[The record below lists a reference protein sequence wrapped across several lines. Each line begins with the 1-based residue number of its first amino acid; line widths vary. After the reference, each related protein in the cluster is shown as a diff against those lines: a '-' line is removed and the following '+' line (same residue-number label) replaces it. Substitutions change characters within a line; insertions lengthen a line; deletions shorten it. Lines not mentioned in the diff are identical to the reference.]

1 MLSAIGI
8 WRVPLSWQQVR
19 RGEEVQR
26 MKIGYTTMNTPADI
40 SPRVLGPLL
49 ESAGFDS
56 IWIGEH
62 SHIPVSR
69 ATPYPTGGEMP
80 WQYTT
85 MMDPFI
91 SLTQIG
97 EHTTDLILGLGVA
110 LPLEHDV
117 LVLAKTVATLD
128 VLSGGRVQFGV
139 GVGWNQEELA
149 NHSSV
154 KWSLRYR
161 ALGECVGALRSLWT
175 DDESEYHGEFYN
187 FEKLWSRPKP
197 LQSPHPPILFGAG
210 GKLGTQHTVSWA
222 DGWMPLDVTLGDVT
236 KRVKKFREVA
246 AAAGRFDIPISMV
259 AFGDP
264 SLDTLL
270 MYRDLGI
277 ERVIVGSGRQG
288 WKDPAGVPAF
298 IERYADM
305 LDRVAN

>member
-1 MLSAIGI
+1 
-8 WRVPLSWQQVR
+8 
-19 RGEEVQR
+19 

-40 SPRVLGPLL
+40 APRILGPLL
-49 ESAGFDS
+49 EDAGFDS

-69 ATPYPTGGEMP
+69 STPYPTGGDMP

-97 EHTTDLILGLGVA
+97 EHTTNLLLGLGVA

-117 LVLAKTVATLD
+117 LALAKTASTLD
-128 VLSGGRVQFGV
+128 VLSNGRLQFGV

-149 NHSSV
+149 NHSNV
-154 KWSLRYR
+154 KWSMRYR
-161 ALGECVGALRSLWT
+161 ALAECVGALRSLWV
-175 DDESEYHGEFYN
+175 DDESEFHGEYFN
-187 FEKLWSRPKP
+187 FDKVWSRPKP
-197 LQSPHPPILFGAG
+197 MQQPHPPIWFGAG
-210 GKLGTQHTVSWA
+210 GKLGSHHTIAWA
-222 DGWMPLDVTLGDVT
+222 DGWMPLDVTLGDVP
-236 KRVKKFREVA
+236 KRVTKFRQLSTD
-246 AAAGRFDIPISMV
+246 AGRQDIPISMV

-277 ERVIVGSGRQG
+277 ERVIVGSGRDG
-288 WKDPAGVPAF
+288 WEDPSGVPAF
-298 IERYADM
+298 IERYANMRDQ
-305 LDRVAN
+305 LL

>member
-1 MLSAIGI
+1 
-8 WRVPLSWQQVR
+8 
-19 RGEEVQR
+19 

-40 SPRVLGPLL
+40 APRILGPLL
-49 ESAGFDS
+49 ENAGFDS

-69 ATPYPTGGEMP
+69 STPYPTGGDMP

-97 EHTTDLILGLGVA
+97 EHTTNLLLGLGVA

-117 LVLAKTVATLD
+117 LVLAKTAATLD
-128 VLSGGRVQFGV
+128 VLSDGRLQLGV

-149 NHSSV
+149 NHSQV
-154 KWSLRYR
+154 KWSMRYR
-161 ALGECVGALRSLWT
+161 ALAECVGALRSLWV
-175 DDESEYHGEFYN
+175 DDESEFHGEYFN
-187 FEKLWSRPKP
+187 FDKVWSRPKP
-197 LQSPHPPILFGAG
+197 LQQPHPPIWFGAG
-210 GKLGTQHTVSWA
+210 GKLGSHHTIEWA

-236 KRVKKFREVA
+236 KRVNKFRQLSAE
-246 AAAGRFDIPISMV
+246 AGRDDIPISMV

-264 SLDTLL
+264 TLDTLL

-277 ERVIVGSGRQG
+277 ERVIVGSGREG
-288 WKDPAGVPAF
+288 WEDPTGVPAF
-298 IERYADM
+298 IDRYANMRDQ
-305 LDRVAN
+305 LL

>member
-1 MLSAIGI
+1 
-8 WRVPLSWQQVR
+8 
-19 RGEEVQR
+19 

-40 SPRVLGPLL
+40 APRILGPLL
-49 ESAGFDS
+49 EDAGFDS

-69 ATPYPTGGEMP
+69 STPYPTGGDMP

-97 EHTTDLILGLGVA
+97 EHTTNLLLGLGVA

-117 LVLAKTVATLD
+117 LALAKTASTLD
-128 VLSGGRVQFGV
+128 VLSNGRLQFGV

-149 NHSSV
+149 NHSNV
-154 KWSLRYR
+154 KWSMRYR
-161 ALGECVGALRSLWT
+161 ALAECVGALRSLWV
-175 DDESEYHGEFYN
+175 DDESEFHGEYFN
-187 FEKLWSRPKP
+187 FDKVWSRPKP
-197 LQSPHPPILFGAG
+197 MQQPHPPIWFGAG
-210 GKLGTQHTVSWA
+210 GKLGSQHTIAWA
-222 DGWMPLDVTLGDVT
+222 DGWMPLDVTLGDVP
-236 KRVKKFREVA
+236 KRVAKFRQLSSD
-246 AAAGRFDIPISMV
+246 AGRQDIPISMV

-277 ERVIVGSGRQG
+277 ERVIVGSGRDG
-288 WKDPAGVPAF
+288 WEDPSGVPAF
-298 IERYADM
+298 IERYANMRDQ
-305 LDRVAN
+305 LL

>member
-1 MLSAIGI
+1 
-8 WRVPLSWQQVR
+8 
-19 RGEEVQR
+19 

-40 SPRVLGPLL
+40 APRVLGPML
-49 ESAGFDS
+49 EDAGFDS

-69 ATPYPTGGEMP
+69 ATPYPTGGDMP

-97 EHTTDLILGLGVA
+97 EHTSNLLLGLGVA

-117 LVLAKTVATLD
+117 LVLAKTAATLD
-128 VLSGGRVQFGV
+128 VLSNGRLQFGV

-154 KWSLRYR
+154 KWSMRYR
-161 ALGECVGALRSLWT
+161 ALAECVGALRSLWV
-175 DDESEYHGEFYN
+175 DDESEFHGEYFN
-187 FEKLWSRPKP
+187 FDKVWSRPKP
-197 LQSPHPPILFGAG
+197 LQLPHPSIWFGAG
-210 GKLGTQHTVSWA
+210 GKLGSQHTIAWA

-236 KRVKKFREVA
+236 KRVNKFRQLSTD
-246 AAAGRFDIPISMV
+246 AGRQDIPISMV

-264 SLDTLL
+264 TLDTLM

-277 ERVIVGSGRQG
+277 ERVIVGSGREG
-288 WKDPAGVPAF
+288 WEDPSGVPAF
-298 IERYADM
+298 IERYATMRDK
-305 LDRVAN
+305 LL

>member
-1 MLSAIGI
+1 
-8 WRVPLSWQQVR
+8 
-19 RGEEVQR
+19 

-40 SPRVLGPLL
+40 APRILGPLL
-49 ESAGFDS
+49 EDAGFES

-69 ATPYPTGGEMP
+69 TTPYPTGGDMP

-97 EHTTDLILGLGVA
+97 EHTTNLLLGLGVA

-117 LVLAKTVATLD
+117 LALAKTASTLD
-128 VLSGGRVQFGV
+128 VLSNGRLQFGV

-149 NHSSV
+149 NHSNV
-154 KWSLRYR
+154 KWSMRYR
-161 ALGECVGALRSLWT
+161 ALAECVGALRSLWI
-175 DDESEYHGEFYN
+175 DDESEFHGEYFN
-187 FEKLWSRPKP
+187 FDKVWSRPKP
-197 LQSPHPPILFGAG
+197 MQQPHPPIWFGAG
-210 GKLGTQHTVSWA
+210 GKLGSQHTIAWA
-222 DGWMPLDVTLGDVT
+222 DGWMPLDVTLGDVP
-236 KRVKKFREVA
+236 KRVAKFRQLSTD
-246 AAAGRFDIPISMV
+246 AGRQDIPISMV

-277 ERVIVGSGRQG
+277 ERVIVGSGRDG
-288 WKDPAGVPAF
+288 WEDPSGVPAF
-298 IERYADM
+298 IERYANMRDQ
-305 LDRVAN
+305 LL

>member
-1 MLSAIGI
+1 
-8 WRVPLSWQQVR
+8 
-19 RGEEVQR
+19 

-40 SPRVLGPLL
+40 APRVLGPML
-49 ESAGFDS
+49 EDAGFDS

-69 ATPYPTGGEMP
+69 ATPYPTGGDMP

-97 EHTTDLILGLGVA
+97 EHTSNLLLGLGVA

-117 LVLAKTVATLD
+117 LVLAKTAATLD
-128 VLSGGRVQFGV
+128 VLSNGRLQFGV

-154 KWSLRYR
+154 KWSMRYR
-161 ALGECVGALRSLWT
+161 ALAECVSALKSLWI
-175 DDESEYHGEFYN
+175 DDESEFHGSYFN
-187 FEKLWSRPKP
+187 FDKVWSRPKP
-197 LQSPHPPILFGAG
+197 MQNPHPPIWFGAG
-210 GKLGTQHTVSWA
+210 GKLGSQHTIEWA

-236 KRVKKFREVA
+236 KRVNKFRQLSTD
-246 AAAGRFDIPISMV
+246 AGRQDIPISMV

-264 SLDTLL
+264 TLDTLM

-277 ERVIVGSGRQG
+277 ERVIVGSGREG
-288 WKDPAGVPAF
+288 WEDPSGVPAF
-298 IERYADM
+298 IERYATMRDK
-305 LDRVAN
+305 LL

>member
-1 MLSAIGI
+1 
-8 WRVPLSWQQVR
+8 
-19 RGEEVQR
+19 

-40 SPRVLGPLL
+40 APRVLGPML
-49 ESAGFDS
+49 EDAGFDS

-69 ATPYPTGGEMP
+69 ATPYPTGGDMP

-97 EHTTDLILGLGVA
+97 EHTTKLLLGLGVA

-117 LVLAKTVATLD
+117 LALAKTAATLD
-128 VLSGGRVQFGV
+128 VLSNGRLQFGV

-154 KWSLRYR
+154 KWSMRYR
-161 ALGECVGALRSLWT
+161 ALAECVGALRSLWV
-175 DDESEYHGEFYN
+175 DDESEFHGEYFN
-187 FEKLWSRPKP
+187 FDKVWSRPKP
-197 LQSPHPPILFGAG
+197 MQNPHPPIWFGAG
-210 GKLGTQHTVSWA
+210 GKLGSQHTIAWA

-236 KRVKKFREVA
+236 KRVNKFRQLSA
-246 AAAGRFDIPISMV
+246 DAGRHDIPISMV

-277 ERVIVGSGRQG
+277 ERVIVGSGRDG
-288 WKDPAGVPAF
+288 WEDPSGVPAF
-298 IERYADM
+298 IDRYAEMRDQ
-305 LDRVAN
+305 LL

>member
-1 MLSAIGI
+1 
-8 WRVPLSWQQVR
+8 
-19 RGEEVQR
+19 

-40 SPRVLGPLL
+40 APRVLGPML
-49 ESAGFDS
+49 EDAGFDS

-69 ATPYPTGGEMP
+69 ATPYPTGGDMT

-97 EHTTDLILGLGVA
+97 EHTTKLLLGLGVA

-117 LVLAKTVATLD
+117 LALAKTAATLD
-128 VLSGGRVQFGV
+128 VLSNGRLQFGV

-154 KWSLRYR
+154 KWSMRYR
-161 ALGECVGALRSLWT
+161 ALAECVGALRSLWV
-175 DDESEYHGEFYN
+175 DDESEFHGEYFN
-187 FEKLWSRPKP
+187 FDKVWSRPKP
-197 LQSPHPPILFGAG
+197 MQNPHPPIWFGAG
-210 GKLGTQHTVSWA
+210 GKLGSQHTIAWA

-236 KRVKKFREVA
+236 KRVNKFRQLSA
-246 AAAGRFDIPISMV
+246 DAGRLDIPISMV

-264 SLDTLL
+264 TLDTLL

-277 ERVIVGSGRQG
+277 ERVIVGSGRDG
-288 WKDPAGVPAF
+288 WEDPSGVPAF
-298 IERYADM
+298 IDRYAEMRDQ
-305 LDRVAN
+305 LL

>member
-1 MLSAIGI
+1 
-8 WRVPLSWQQVR
+8 
-19 RGEEVQR
+19 

-40 SPRVLGPLL
+40 APRVLGPML
-49 ESAGFDS
+49 EDAGFDS

-69 ATPYPTGGEMP
+69 ATPYPTGGDMP

-97 EHTTDLILGLGVA
+97 EHTTNLLLGLGVA

-117 LVLAKTVATLD
+117 LALAKTAATLD
-128 VLSGGRVQFGV
+128 VLSNGRLQFGV

-154 KWSLRYR
+154 KWSMRYR
-161 ALGECVGALRSLWT
+161 ALAECVSALKSLWV
-175 DDESEYHGEFYN
+175 DDESEFHGSYFN
-187 FEKLWSRPKP
+187 FDKVWSRPKP
-197 LQSPHPPILFGAG
+197 MQNPHPPIWFGAG
-210 GKLGTQHTVSWA
+210 GKLGSQHTIQWA

-236 KRVKKFREVA
+236 KRVNKFRQLSTD
-246 AAAGRFDIPISMV
+246 AGRQDIPISMV

-264 SLDTLL
+264 TLDTLM

-277 ERVIVGSGRQG
+277 ERVIVGSGREG
-288 WKDPAGVPAF
+288 WEDPSGVPAF
-298 IERYADM
+298 IERYAAMRDK
-305 LDRVAN
+305 LL

>member
-1 MLSAIGI
+1 
-8 WRVPLSWQQVR
+8 
-19 RGEEVQR
+19 

-40 SPRVLGPLL
+40 APRILGPLL
-49 ESAGFDS
+49 ENAGFDS

-69 ATPYPTGGEMP
+69 STPYPTGGDMP

-97 EHTTDLILGLGVA
+97 EHTTNLLLGLGVA

-117 LVLAKTVATLD
+117 LVLAKTAATLD
-128 VLSGGRVQFGV
+128 VLSDGRLQFGV

-149 NHSSV
+149 NHSQV
-154 KWSLRYR
+154 KWSMRYR
-161 ALGECVGALRSLWT
+161 ALAECVGALRSLWV
-175 DDESEYHGEFYN
+175 DDESEFHGEYFN
-187 FEKLWSRPKP
+187 FDKVWSRPKP
-197 LQSPHPPILFGAG
+197 LQQPHPPIWFGAG
-210 GKLGTQHTVSWA
+210 GKLGSHHTIEWA

-236 KRVKKFREVA
+236 KRVNKFRQLSAE
-246 AAAGRFDIPISMV
+246 AGRDDIPISMV

-264 SLDTLL
+264 TLDTLL

-277 ERVIVGSGRQG
+277 ERVIVGSGREG
-288 WKDPAGVPAF
+288 WEDPTGVPAF
-298 IERYADM
+298 IDRYANMRDQ
-305 LDRVAN
+305 LL

>member
-1 MLSAIGI
+1 
-8 WRVPLSWQQVR
+8 
-19 RGEEVQR
+19 

-40 SPRVLGPLL
+40 APRVLGPML
-49 ESAGFDS
+49 EDAGFDS

-69 ATPYPTGGEMP
+69 ATPYPTGGDMP

-97 EHTTDLILGLGVA
+97 EHTSNLLLGLGVA

-117 LVLAKTVATLD
+117 LALAKTAATLD
-128 VLSGGRVQFGV
+128 VLSNGRLQFGV

-154 KWSLRYR
+154 KWSMRYR
-161 ALGECVGALRSLWT
+161 ALAECVGALRSLWV
-175 DDESEYHGEFYN
+175 DDESEFHGEYFN
-187 FEKLWSRPKP
+187 FDKVWSRPKP
-197 LQSPHPPILFGAG
+197 SQQPHPPIWFGAG
-210 GKLGTQHTVSWA
+210 GKLGSQHTIAWA

-236 KRVKKFREVA
+236 KRVAKFRQLSA
-246 AAAGRFDIPISMV
+246 DAGRQDIPISMV

-277 ERVIVGSGRQG
+277 ERVIVGSGRDG
-288 WKDPAGVPAF
+288 WEDPSGVPAF
-298 IERYADM
+298 IDRYAKMRDQ
-305 LDRVAN
+305 LL

>member
-1 MLSAIGI
+1 
-8 WRVPLSWQQVR
+8 
-19 RGEEVQR
+19 

-40 SPRVLGPLL
+40 APRVLGPML
-49 ESAGFDS
+49 EDAGFDS

-69 ATPYPTGGEMP
+69 ATPYPTGGDMP

-97 EHTTDLILGLGVA
+97 EHTSNLLLGLGVA

-117 LVLAKTVATLD
+117 LVLAKTAATLD
-128 VLSGGRVQFGV
+128 VLSNGRLQFGD

-149 NHSSV
+149 NHSTVNCSM
-154 KWSLRYR
+154 RYL
-161 ALGECVGALRSLWT
+161 ALAECVSALKSLWV
-175 DDESEYHGEFYN
+175 DDESEFHGSYFN
-187 FEKLWSRPKP
+187 FDKVWSRPKP
-197 LQSPHPPILFGAG
+197 MQNPHPPIWFGAG
-210 GKLGTQHTVSWA
+210 GKLGSQHTIQWA

-236 KRVKKFREVA
+236 KRVNKFRQLSTD
-246 AAAGRFDIPISMV
+246 AGRQDIPISMV

-264 SLDTLL
+264 TLDTLM

-277 ERVIVGSGRQG
+277 ERVIVGSGREG
-288 WKDPAGVPAF
+288 WEDPSGVPAF
-298 IERYADM
+298 IERYATMRDK
-305 LDRVAN
+305 LL

>member
-1 MLSAIGI
+1 
-8 WRVPLSWQQVR
+8 
-19 RGEEVQR
+19 

-40 SPRVLGPLL
+40 APRILGPLL
-49 ESAGFDS
+49 EDAGFES

-69 ATPYPTGGEMP
+69 STPYPTGGEMP

-97 EHTTDLILGLGVA
+97 EHTTNLLLGLGVA
-110 LPLEHDV
+110 LPLEHDI
-117 LVLAKTVATLD
+117 LALAKTASTLD
-128 VLSGGRVQFGV
+128 VLSNGRLQFGV

-154 KWSLRYR
+154 KWSMRYR
-161 ALGECVGALRSLWT
+161 ALAECVGALRSLWV
-175 DDESEYHGEFYN
+175 DDESEFHGEYFN
-187 FEKLWSRPKP
+187 FDKVWSRPKP
-197 LQSPHPPILFGAG
+197 LQQPHPPIWFGAG
-210 GKLGTQHTVSWA
+210 GKLGSQHTIAWA

-236 KRVKKFREVA
+236 KRVNKFRQLSA
-246 AAAGRFDIPISMV
+246 DAGRQDIPISMV

-277 ERVIVGSGRQG
+277 ERVIVGSGRDG
-288 WKDPAGVPAF
+288 WEDPSGVPAF
-298 IERYADM
+298 IERYANM
-305 LDRVAN
+305 RNQLL

>member
-1 MLSAIGI
+1 
-8 WRVPLSWQQVR
+8 
-19 RGEEVQR
+19 

-40 SPRVLGPLL
+40 APRILGPLL
-49 ESAGFDS
+49 EENGFES

-69 ATPYPTGGEMP
+69 STPYPTGGDMP

-97 EHTTDLILGLGVA
+97 EHTTNLLLGLGVA

-117 LVLAKTVATLD
+117 LALAKTAATLD
-128 VLSGGRVQFGV
+128 VLSNGRLQFGV

-154 KWSLRYR
+154 KWSMRYR
-161 ALGECVGALRSLWT
+161 ALAECVGALRSLWV
-175 DDESEYHGEFYN
+175 DDESEFHGEYFN
-187 FEKLWSRPKP
+187 FDKVWSRPKP
-197 LQSPHPPILFGAG
+197 MQNPHPPIWFGAG
-210 GKLGTQHTVSWA
+210 GKLGSQHTIAWA

-236 KRVKKFREVA
+236 KRVNKFRQLSA
-246 AAAGRFDIPISMV
+246 DAGRDDIPISMV

-264 SLDTLL
+264 TLDTLL

-277 ERVIVGSGRQG
+277 ERVIVGSGREG
-288 WKDPAGVPAF
+288 WEDPSGVPAF
-298 IERYADM
+298 IDRYAKMRDQ
-305 LDRVAN
+305 LL

>member
-1 MLSAIGI
+1 
-8 WRVPLSWQQVR
+8 
-19 RGEEVQR
+19 

-40 SPRVLGPLL
+40 APRVLGPML
-49 ESAGFDS
+49 EDAGFDS

-69 ATPYPTGGEMP
+69 ATPYPTGGDMP

-97 EHTTDLILGLGVA
+97 EHTTKLLLGLGVA

-117 LVLAKTVATLD
+117 LALAKTAATLD
-128 VLSGGRVQFGV
+128 VLSNGRLQFGV

-154 KWSLRYR
+154 KWSMRYR
-161 ALGECVGALRSLWT
+161 ALAECVGALRSLWV
-175 DDESEYHGEFYN
+175 DDESEFHGEYFN
-187 FEKLWSRPKP
+187 FDKVWSRPKP
-197 LQSPHPPILFGAG
+197 SQQPHPPIWFGAG
-210 GKLGTQHTVSWA
+210 GKLGSQHTIAWA

-236 KRVKKFREVA
+236 KRVNKFRQLSA
-246 AAAGRFDIPISMV
+246 DAGRLDIPISMV

-264 SLDTLL
+264 TLDTLL

-277 ERVIVGSGRQG
+277 ERVIVGSGRDG
-288 WKDPAGVPAF
+288 WEDPSGVPAF
-298 IERYADM
+298 IDRYAEMRDQ
-305 LDRVAN
+305 LL

>member
-1 MLSAIGI
+1 
-8 WRVPLSWQQVR
+8 
-19 RGEEVQR
+19 

-40 SPRVLGPLL
+40 APRILGPLL
-49 ESAGFDS
+49 ENAGFDS

-69 ATPYPTGGEMP
+69 STPYPTGGDMP

-97 EHTTDLILGLGVA
+97 EHTTNLLLGLGVA

-117 LVLAKTVATLD
+117 LVLAKTAATLD
-128 VLSGGRVQFGV
+128 VLSDGRLQFGV

-149 NHSSV
+149 NHSQV
-154 KWSLRYR
+154 KWSMRYR
-161 ALGECVGALRSLWT
+161 ALAECVGALRSLWV
-175 DDESEYHGEFYN
+175 DDESEFHGEYFN
-187 FEKLWSRPKP
+187 FDRVWSRPKP
-197 LQSPHPPILFGAG
+197 KQNPHPPIWFGAG
-210 GKLGTQHTVSWA
+210 GKLGSQHTIAWA

-236 KRVKKFREVA
+236 KRVNKFRQLSA
-246 AAAGRFDIPISMV
+246 DAGRQDIPISMV

-264 SLDTLL
+264 TLDTLL

-277 ERVIVGSGRQG
+277 ERVIVGSGREG
-288 WKDPAGVPAF
+288 WEDPTGVPAF
-298 IERYADM
+298 IDRYATM
-305 LDRVAN
+305 RHQLL

>member
-1 MLSAIGI
+1 
-8 WRVPLSWQQVR
+8 
-19 RGEEVQR
+19 

-40 SPRVLGPLL
+40 APRVLGPML
-49 ESAGFDS
+49 EDAGFDS

-69 ATPYPTGGEMP
+69 ATPYPTGGDMP

-97 EHTTDLILGLGVA
+97 EHTSNLLLGLGVA

-117 LVLAKTVATLD
+117 LVLAKTAATLD
-128 VLSGGRVQFGV
+128 VLSNGRLQFGV
-139 GVGWNQEELA
+139 GAGWNQEELA

-154 KWSLRYR
+154 KWSMRYR
-161 ALGECVGALRSLWT
+161 ALAECVSALKSLWV
-175 DDESEYHGEFYN
+175 DDESEFHGSYFN
-187 FEKLWSRPKP
+187 FDKVWSRPKP
-197 LQSPHPPILFGAG
+197 MQKPHPPIWFGAG
-210 GKLGTQHTVSWA
+210 GKLGSQHTIQWA

-236 KRVKKFREVA
+236 KRVNKFRQLSTD
-246 AAAGRFDIPISMV
+246 AGRQDIPISMV

-264 SLDTLL
+264 TLDTLM

-277 ERVIVGSGRQG
+277 ERVIVGSGREG
-288 WKDPAGVPAF
+288 WEDPSGVPAF
-298 IERYADM
+298 IERYATMRDK
-305 LDRVAN
+305 LL

>member
-1 MLSAIGI
+1 
-8 WRVPLSWQQVR
+8 
-19 RGEEVQR
+19 

-40 SPRVLGPLL
+40 APRLLGPML
-49 ESAGFDS
+49 EDAGFDS

-69 ATPYPTGGEMP
+69 ATPYPTGGDMP

-97 EHTTDLILGLGVA
+97 EHTTKLLLGLGVA
-110 LPLEHDV
+110 LPLEHHV
-117 LVLAKTVATLD
+117 LALAKTAATLD
-128 VLSGGRVQFGV
+128 VLSNGRLQFGV

-154 KWSLRYR
+154 KWSMRYR
-161 ALGECVGALRSLWT
+161 ALAECVGALRSLWV
-175 DDESEYHGEFYN
+175 DDESEFHGEYFN
-187 FEKLWSRPKP
+187 FDKVWSRPKP
-197 LQSPHPPILFGAG
+197 MQNPHPPIWFGAG
-210 GKLGTQHTVSWA
+210 GKLGSQHTIAWA

-236 KRVKKFREVA
+236 KRVNKFRQLSA
-246 AAAGRFDIPISMV
+246 DAGRLDIPISMV

-264 SLDTLL
+264 TLDTLL

-277 ERVIVGSGRQG
+277 ERVIVGSGRDG
-288 WKDPAGVPAF
+288 WEDPSGVPAF
-298 IERYADM
+298 IDRYAEMRDQ
-305 LDRVAN
+305 LL

>member
-1 MLSAIGI
+1 
-8 WRVPLSWQQVR
+8 
-19 RGEEVQR
+19 

-40 SPRVLGPLL
+40 APRVLGPML
-49 ESAGFDS
+49 EDAGFDS

-69 ATPYPTGGEMP
+69 ATPYPTGGDMP

-97 EHTTDLILGLGVA
+97 EHTSNLLLGLGVA

-117 LVLAKTVATLD
+117 LVLAKTAATLD
-128 VLSGGRVQFGV
+128 VLSNGRLQFGV
-139 GVGWNQEELA
+139 GAGWNQEELA

-154 KWSLRYR
+154 KWSMRYR
-161 ALGECVGALRSLWT
+161 ALAECVSALKSLWI
-175 DDESEYHGEFYN
+175 DDESEFHGSYFN
-187 FEKLWSRPKP
+187 FDKVWSRPKP
-197 LQSPHPPILFGAG
+197 MQNPHPPIWFGAG
-210 GKLGTQHTVSWA
+210 GKLGSQHTIQWA

-236 KRVKKFREVA
+236 KRVNKFRQLSTD
-246 AAAGRFDIPISMV
+246 AGRQDIPISMV

-264 SLDTLL
+264 TLDTLM

-277 ERVIVGSGRQG
+277 ERVIVGSGREG
-288 WKDPAGVPAF
+288 WEDPSGVPAF
-298 IERYADM
+298 IERYAAMRDK
-305 LDRVAN
+305 LL

>member
-1 MLSAIGI
+1 
-8 WRVPLSWQQVR
+8 
-19 RGEEVQR
+19 

-40 SPRVLGPLL
+40 APRVLGPML
-49 ESAGFDS
+49 EDAGFDS

-69 ATPYPTGGEMP
+69 ATPYPTGGDMP

-97 EHTTDLILGLGVA
+97 EHTSNLLLGLGVA

-117 LVLAKTVATLD
+117 LVLAKTAATLD
-128 VLSGGRVQFGV
+128 VLSNGRLQFGV
-139 GVGWNQEELA
+139 GVGWNEEELA

-154 KWSLRYR
+154 KWSMRYR
-161 ALGECVGALRSLWT
+161 ALAECVGALRSLWV
-175 DDESEYHGEFYN
+175 DDESEFHGEYFN
-187 FEKLWSRPKP
+187 FDKVWSRPKP
-197 LQSPHPPILFGAG
+197 MQNPHPPIWFGAG
-210 GKLGTQHTVSWA
+210 GKLGSQHTIQWA

-236 KRVKKFREVA
+236 KRVNKFRQLSTD
-246 AAAGRFDIPISMV
+246 AGRQDIPISMV

-264 SLDTLL
+264 TLDTLM

-277 ERVIVGSGRQG
+277 ERVIVGSGREG
-288 WKDPAGVPAF
+288 WEDPSGVPAF
-298 IERYADM
+298 IERYATMRDK
-305 LDRVAN
+305 LL

>member
-1 MLSAIGI
+1 
-8 WRVPLSWQQVR
+8 
-19 RGEEVQR
+19 

-40 SPRVLGPLL
+40 PPRILGPLL
-49 ESAGFDS
+49 EDAGFES

-69 ATPYPTGGEMP
+69 STPYPTGGEMP

-97 EHTTDLILGLGVA
+97 EHTTNLLLGLGVA

-117 LVLAKTVATLD
+117 LALAKTASTLD
-128 VLSGGRVQFGV
+128 VLSNGRLQFGV

-154 KWSLRYR
+154 KWSMRYR
-161 ALGECVGALRSLWT
+161 ALAECVGALRSLWV
-175 DDESEYHGEFYN
+175 DDESEFHGEYFN
-187 FEKLWSRPKP
+187 FDKVWSRPKP
-197 LQSPHPPILFGAG
+197 LQQPHPPIWFGAG
-210 GKLGTQHTVSWA
+210 GKLGSQHTIAWA
-222 DGWMPLDVTLGDVT
+222 DGWMPLDVTLGDVP
-236 KRVKKFREVA
+236 KRVAKFRQLSTD
-246 AAAGRFDIPISMV
+246 AGRQVIPISMV

-277 ERVIVGSGRQG
+277 ERVIVGSGRDG
-288 WKDPAGVPAF
+288 WEDPSGVPAF
-298 IERYADM
+298 IERYANMRDQ
-305 LDRVAN
+305 LL

>member
-1 MLSAIGI
+1 
-8 WRVPLSWQQVR
+8 
-19 RGEEVQR
+19 

-40 SPRVLGPLL
+40 APRVLGPML
-49 ESAGFDS
+49 EDAGFDS

-69 ATPYPTGGEMP
+69 ATPYPTGGDMP

-97 EHTTDLILGLGVA
+97 EHTSNLLLGLGVA

-117 LVLAKTVATLD
+117 LVLAKTAATLD
-128 VLSGGRVQFGV
+128 VLSNGRLQFGV
-139 GVGWNQEELA
+139 GAGWNQEELA

-154 KWSLRYR
+154 KWSMRYR
-161 ALGECVGALRSLWT
+161 ALAECVSALKSLWI
-175 DDESEYHGEFYN
+175 DDESEFHGSYFN
-187 FEKLWSRPKP
+187 FDKVWSRPKP
-197 LQSPHPPILFGAG
+197 MQNPHPPIWFGAG
-210 GKLGTQHTVSWA
+210 GKLGSQHTIQWA

-236 KRVKKFREVA
+236 KRVNKFRQLSTD
-246 AAAGRFDIPISMV
+246 AGRQDIPISMV

-264 SLDTLL
+264 TLDTLM

-277 ERVIVGSGRQG
+277 ERVIVGSGREG
-288 WKDPAGVPAF
+288 WEDPSGVPAF
-298 IERYADM
+298 IERYATMRDQ
-305 LDRVAN
+305 LL

>member
-1 MLSAIGI
+1 
-8 WRVPLSWQQVR
+8 
-19 RGEEVQR
+19 

-40 SPRVLGPLL
+40 APRILGPLL
-49 ESAGFDS
+49 ENAGFDS

-69 ATPYPTGGEMP
+69 LTPYPTGGDMP

-97 EHTTDLILGLGVA
+97 EHTTNLLLGLGVA

-117 LVLAKTVATLD
+117 LSLAKTASSLD
-128 VLSGGRVQFGV
+128 VLSGGRLQFGV

-154 KWSLRYR
+154 KWSMRYR
-161 ALGECVGALRSLWT
+161 ALAECVGALRSLWV
-175 DDESEYHGEFYN
+175 DDESEYHGDYFN
-187 FEKLWSRPKP
+187 FDKVWSRPKP
-197 LQSPHPPILFGAG
+197 LQQPHPPIWFGAG
-210 GKLGTQHTVSWA
+210 GKLGSHHTIEWA

-236 KRVKKFREVA
+236 KRVNKFRQLSDD
-246 AAAGRFDIPISMV
+246 AGRHDIPISMV

-264 SLDTLL
+264 TLDTLL

-277 ERVIVGSGRQG
+277 ERVIVGSGREG
-288 WKDPAGVPAF
+288 WEDPSGVPAF
-298 IERYADM
+298 IDRYANMRDQ
-305 LDRVAN
+305 LK

>member
-1 MLSAIGI
+1 
-8 WRVPLSWQQVR
+8 
-19 RGEEVQR
+19 

-40 SPRVLGPLL
+40 APRVLGPMR
-49 ESAGFDS
+49 EDAVFDS

-69 ATPYPTGGEMP
+69 ATPYPTGGDMP

-97 EHTTDLILGLGVA
+97 EHTSNLLLGLGVA

-117 LVLAKTVATLD
+117 LVLAKTAATLD
-128 VLSGGRVQFGV
+128 VLSNGRLQFGV

-154 KWSLRYR
+154 KWSMRYR
-161 ALGECVGALRSLWT
+161 ALAECVSALKSLWI
-175 DDESEYHGEFYN
+175 DDESEFHGSYFN
-187 FEKLWSRPKP
+187 FDKVWSRPKP
-197 LQSPHPPILFGAG
+197 MQNPHPPIWFGAG
-210 GKLGTQHTVSWA
+210 GKLGSQHTIQWA

-236 KRVKKFREVA
+236 KRVNKFRQLSTD
-246 AAAGRFDIPISMV
+246 AGRQDIPISMV

-264 SLDTLL
+264 TLDTLM

-277 ERVIVGSGRQG
+277 ERVIVGSGREG
-288 WKDPAGVPAF
+288 WEDPSGVPAF
-298 IERYADM
+298 IERYATMRDK
-305 LDRVAN
+305 LL

>member
-1 MLSAIGI
+1 
-8 WRVPLSWQQVR
+8 
-19 RGEEVQR
+19 

-40 SPRVLGPLL
+40 APRVLGPML
-49 ESAGFDS
+49 EDAGFDS

-62 SHIPVSR
+62 SHIPVAR
-69 ATPYPTGGEMP
+69 ATPYPTGGDMP

-97 EHTTDLILGLGVA
+97 EHTSNLLLGLGVA

-117 LVLAKTVATLD
+117 LALAKTAATLD
-128 VLSGGRVQFGV
+128 VLSNGRLQFGV

-154 KWSLRYR
+154 KWSMRYR
-161 ALGECVGALRSLWT
+161 ALAECVSALKSLWV
-175 DDESEYHGEFYN
+175 DDESEFHGSYFN
-187 FEKLWSRPKP
+187 FDKVWSRPKP
-197 LQSPHPPILFGAG
+197 MQNPHPPIWFGAG
-210 GKLGTQHTVSWA
+210 GKLGSQHTIQWA

-236 KRVKKFREVA
+236 KRVNKFRQLSTD
-246 AAAGRFDIPISMV
+246 AGRQDIPISMV

-264 SLDTLL
+264 TLDTLM

-277 ERVIVGSGRQG
+277 ERVIVGSGREG
-288 WKDPAGVPAF
+288 WEDPSGVPAF
-298 IERYADM
+298 IERYATMRDK
-305 LDRVAN
+305 LL

>member
-1 MLSAIGI
+1 
-8 WRVPLSWQQVR
+8 
-19 RGEEVQR
+19 

-40 SPRVLGPLL
+40 APRILGPLL
-49 ESAGFDS
+49 EDAGFDS

-69 ATPYPTGGEMP
+69 STPYPTGGDMP

-97 EHTTDLILGLGVA
+97 EHTTNLLLGLGVA

-117 LVLAKTVATLD
+117 LALAKTASTLD
-128 VLSGGRVQFGV
+128 VLSNGRLQFGV

-149 NHSSV
+149 NHSNV
-154 KWSLRYR
+154 KWSMRYR
-161 ALGECVGALRSLWT
+161 ALAECVGALRSLWV
-175 DDESEYHGEFYN
+175 DDESEFHGEYFN
-187 FEKLWSRPKP
+187 FDKVWSRPKP
-197 LQSPHPPILFGAG
+197 MQQPHPPIWFGAG
-210 GKLGTQHTVSWA
+210 GKLGSQHTIAWA
-222 DGWMPLDVTLGDVT
+222 DGWMPLDVTLGDVP
-236 KRVKKFREVA
+236 KRVAKFRQLSTD
-246 AAAGRFDIPISMV
+246 AGRQDIPISMV

-277 ERVIVGSGRQG
+277 ERVIVGSGRDG
-288 WKDPAGVPAF
+288 WEDPSGVPAF
-298 IERYADM
+298 IERYANMRDQ
-305 LDRVAN
+305 LL

>member
-1 MLSAIGI
+1 
-8 WRVPLSWQQVR
+8 
-19 RGEEVQR
+19 

-40 SPRVLGPLL
+40 APRILGPLL
-49 ESAGFDS
+49 EDAGFDS

-69 ATPYPTGGEMP
+69 STPYPTGGDMP

-97 EHTTDLILGLGVA
+97 EHTTNLLLGLGVA

-117 LVLAKTVATLD
+117 LALAKTASTLD
-128 VLSGGRVQFGV
+128 VLSNGRLQFGV

-149 NHSSV
+149 NHSNV
-154 KWSLRYR
+154 KWSMRYR
-161 ALGECVGALRSLWT
+161 ALAECVGALRSLWV
-175 DDESEYHGEFYN
+175 DDESEFHGEYFN
-187 FEKLWSRPKP
+187 FDKVWSRPKP
-197 LQSPHPPILFGAG
+197 MQQPHPPIWFGAG
-210 GKLGTQHTVSWA
+210 GKLGSQHTIAWA
-222 DGWMPLDVTLGDVT
+222 DGWMPLDVTLGDVP
-236 KRVKKFREVA
+236 KRVAKFRQLSTG
-246 AAAGRFDIPISMV
+246 AGRQDIPISMV

-277 ERVIVGSGRQG
+277 ERVIVGSGRDG
-288 WKDPAGVPAF
+288 WEDPSGVPAF
-298 IERYADM
+298 IERYANMRDQ
-305 LDRVAN
+305 LL

>member
-1 MLSAIGI
+1 
-8 WRVPLSWQQVR
+8 
-19 RGEEVQR
+19 

-40 SPRVLGPLL
+40 APRVLGPML
-49 ESAGFDS
+49 EDAGFDS

-69 ATPYPTGGEMP
+69 ATPYPTGGDMP

-97 EHTTDLILGLGVA
+97 EHTTNLLLGLGVA

-117 LVLAKTVATLD
+117 LALAKTAATLD
-128 VLSGGRVQFGV
+128 VLSNGRLQFGV

-154 KWSLRYR
+154 KWSMRYR
-161 ALGECVGALRSLWT
+161 ALAECVGALRSLWV
-175 DDESEYHGEFYN
+175 DDESEFHGEYFN
-187 FEKLWSRPKP
+187 FDKVWSRPKP
-197 LQSPHPPILFGAG
+197 MQNPHPPIWFGAG
-210 GKLGTQHTVSWA
+210 GKLGSQHTVAWA

-236 KRVKKFREVA
+236 KRVNKFRQLSA
-246 AAAGRFDIPISMV
+246 DAGRHDIPISMV

-264 SLDTLL
+264 TLDTLL

-277 ERVIVGSGRQG
+277 ERVIVGSGRDG
-288 WKDPAGVPAF
+288 WEDPSGVPAF
-298 IERYADM
+298 IDRYAEMRDQ
-305 LDRVAN
+305 LL